1 MQLSDNYHDD
11 AILRKKQARTINPQS
26 SHDESFSR
34 ITRIRYSS
42 RKDRSS
48 SAFFIVRPLFRPLLS
63 SFRVVLMSRCRFLF
77 SFRIT
82 PRVHSPFARAG
93 VVPVVFFRFHS
104 PLSALPDLWF
114 FFFFSF
120 FFFLFAS
127 LFRILI
133 ATTFPTSAIFLA
145 ACIKVDVTVALWFKE
160 TRKERGNQAGR
171 WAGGILKSWQ
181 QFTSNSQFHS
191 PSFSLSR

>member
-1 MQLSDNYHDD
+1 MNSISFSVVSTYRARGQKKDLKKKTWLRRINRNRLGFFRYFIFVIAMQLSDNYHDD

-93 VVPVVFFRFHS
+93 YEQVSRGSLLVGHRLDRPGRIFG
-104 PLSALPDLWF
+104 

-120 FFFLFAS
+120 FFSYLRAYFEFSS
-127 LFRILI
+127 LL
-133 ATTFPTSAIFLA
+133 
-145 ACIKVDVTVALWFKE
+145 
-160 TRKERGNQAGR
+160 
-171 WAGGILKSWQ
+171 
-181 QFTSNSQFHS
+181 HS
-191 PSFSLSR
+191 RHLPYFSPHV